1 MEWEKRGFSREDKER
16 IEELKK
22 FVEYLSRNY
31 KLSIPQIIQ
40 ILSEKEILIPLSI
53 FNKKLSVLETVVKY
67 LKENLKFNFHKIGE
81 LIGRDERNI
90 WHTYNSARKKYSEL
104 FEIEESQFFI
114 PVSIFRDKKFSAL
127 EAVTVFMKD
136 QFGLNY
142 KEISDLIK
150 RDQRTVW
157 TVYNRSKKKHGKK

>member
-16 IEELKK
+16 IEELRK

-67 LKENLKFNFHKIGE
+67 LKENPKFNFHKIGE

-90 WHTYNSARKKYSEL
+90 WHTYNSARKKY
-104 FEIEESQFFI
+104 
-114 PVSIFRDKKFSAL
+114 
-127 EAVTVFMKD
+127 
-136 QFGLNY
+136 
-142 KEISDLIK
+142 
-150 RDQRTVW
+150 
-157 TVYNRSKKKHGKK
+157 